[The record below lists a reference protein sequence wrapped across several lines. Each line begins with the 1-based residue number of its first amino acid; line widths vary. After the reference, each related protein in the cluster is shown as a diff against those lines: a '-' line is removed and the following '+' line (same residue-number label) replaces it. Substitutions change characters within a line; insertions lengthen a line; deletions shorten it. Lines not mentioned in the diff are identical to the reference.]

1 MFVED
6 CWISN
11 ERFSVLLF
19 FFFSPFRLGYQ
30 SHPWDDSPK
39 NQLIGLIAGC
49 VPSLNSL
56 DSLYLCLHKP
66 VIYSKLLA
74 VRKRLGFEAF
84 PLVDQTYYSSWKSM
98 NFSTGFPLVAKVKW
112 AVTFFFFYVPKNKSQ
127 TKSQNFSS
135 SPKFG
140 TIHAGFGKIRINDAD
155 GFDDVRSLVACQSRY
170 VTCEPFLEW
179 DYDFRIQK
187 IGTHIRAFRRYSS
200 HWKGKGMNQRDEDVV
215 PVPPE
220 WISWVQL
227 AAEALGMDI
236 CALDGVH
243 EHKTGRHVLIEL
255 NDSACGFIDRHLQ
268 EDMQH
273 TKELVLQKA
282 EDILAP
288 QQRLLNPILSNAKL
302 VGQEGEKE
310 KK

>member
-1 MFVED
+1 MDWKVKRPPLFFWIFMFVED

-19 FFFSPFRLGYQ
+19 FPFSPFRLGYQ

-112 AVTFFFFYVPKNKSQ
+112 TVPLFFFYVPKNKSQ
-127 TKSQNFSS
+127 TNLKLLLLSQVWN
-135 SPKFG
+135 
-140 TIHAGFGKIRINDAD
+140 H
-155 GFDDVRSLVACQSRY
+155 SR
-170 VTCEPFLEW
+170 W
-179 DYDFRIQK
+179 FRENTYQ
-187 IGTHIRAFRRYSS
+187 
-200 HWKGKGMNQRDEDVV
+200 
-215 PVPPE
+215 
-220 WISWVQL
+220 
-227 AAEALGMDI
+227 
-236 CALDGVH
+236 
-243 EHKTGRHVLIEL
+243 
-255 NDSACGFIDRHLQ
+255 
-268 EDMQH
+268 
-273 TKELVLQKA
+273 
-282 EDILAP
+282 
-288 QQRLLNPILSNAKL
+288 
-302 VGQEGEKE
+302 
-310 KK
+310 